1 MASTSTPA
9 SDFCSPVNRVF
20 LPSFLFPPSSPHK
33 PWSPPVAAQTL
44 QWRTSMRYMYKS
56 AKTSLV
62 DGRREPRN
70 GLKDASFSESF
81 CQTHLYDLY
90 QTFCVS
96 YPGTSYSSNR
106 GTKPTR
112 PAGNITY
119 CGESNCLFDRTT
131 NKKLN
136 NHIVASHVDLFV
148 RLLEACTEGKI
159 LQAQAH
165 TNCPGVRKYWE
176 ASLEIAI
183 TLQFLLPAHTAG
195 KDSPRTVACR
205 NVVMNQGW
213 SLSNT
218 NAILPRNCADSTGFL
233 RPKAFQLTS
242 FIIDDEDQIVSHK
255 SKKNLK
261 NGHLALYADRYCC
274 RFTLY
279 GDDEHESPRIFAHT
293 EIEEFIRL
301 NTKDGGSTAEASDF
315 ETLMK
320 KAKNPKPQTL
330 EGEAEKKAPA
340 TTVAQPDPLAPADK
354 RADGKR
360 KTRFSSLARSISP
373 GINSN
378 KISEPEP
385 LSKAR
390 SIMSNRSSKVRVSLD
405 VAEEEKDSALALH
418 GASKKNEG
426 NEKTPKAGK
435 GEKLGTME
443 MKKAEWKTAGSDAAA
458 DSDESGIVLIGKT
471 STPMTR
477 STKTYG
483 SRGSRSSS
491 ARRPMQSKPPLP
503 PMESSDSELDTKPLP
518 PPNSNRRTSLLQNR
532 LKKDV
537 DEKSKATPTIRAPT
551 LKSRAKSLASSI
563 AEGRAATPVSRGPT
577 PATGGINEQL
587 FGSDGGNRGKD
598 GKKAGMTKSWRG
610 KKDKVAEEA
619 LPVSIIAPI
628 PEPSSTSRRALI
640 KKRFPQQSSDEEE
653 PSEAEPWTKAGRT
666 SLQPQIRTK
675 VKNRAPSLP
684 PTTSDDEPLRERVNT
699 MNFDCDSMAED
710 ETKDPQKKL
719 TKQTTSKST
728 VKAASIPRKKG
739 DLAAPVSESE
749 SNLQPEEYRSQ
760 DSRHCQQNMVD
771 LACSAPSFVT
781 VKDITN
787 RRRPKTKKIISR
799 CEDEDDDEQV
809 QELEEEYDEADVQTK
824 KRGLRPIRGVLDK
837 NNIKNQ
843 KQKQISE
850 FKLDESD
857 SQSNSDLRSDSD
869 HPPTKKYK
877 ANSKSK
883 TAAMAKSTKAEIK
896 AQSKA
901 RKNRSRRMESSE
913 DEESPTDNQAS
924 EPCPNVESNPESEQS
939 EQDVK
944 RGKKLTKGRKSST
957 AATASSMSTKTKA
970 QVKEIKSSRRPYMF
984 SKPLKKRKDM
994 TESESEGKDEED
1006 AEERPPLKKTKKAQ
1020 PSTKRKRDER
1030 SGSEEEGR
1038 ASQPS
1043 SKLAKVI
1050 REGRGKTMIQGK
1062 AEKKVEE
1069 AAVEEEP
1076 PKISDA
1082 MRKRVNTRSRLR

>member
-1 MASTSTPA
+1 M
-9 SDFCSPVNRVF
+9 
-20 LPSFLFPPSSPHK
+20 
-33 PWSPPVAAQTL
+33 
-44 QWRTSMRYMYKS
+44 
-56 AKTSLV
+56 
-62 DGRREPRN
+62 
-70 GLKDASFSESF
+70 
-81 CQTHLYDLY
+81 
-90 QTFCVS
+90 
-96 YPGTSYSSNR
+96 
-106 GTKPTR
+106 
-112 PAGNITY
+112 
-119 CGESNCLFDRTT
+119 
-131 NKKLN
+131 
-136 NHIVASHVDLFV
+136 
-148 RLLEACTEGKI
+148 
-159 LQAQAH
+159 
-165 TNCPGVRKYWE
+165 
-176 ASLEIAI
+176 
-183 TLQFLLPAHTAG
+183 
-195 KDSPRTVACR
+195 
-205 NVVMNQGW
+205 
-213 SLSNT
+213 
-218 NAILPRNCADSTGFL
+218 
-233 RPKAFQLTS
+233 
-242 FIIDDEDQIVSHK
+242 
-255 SKKNLK
+255 
-261 NGHLALYADRYCC
+261 
-274 RFTLY
+274 
-279 GDDEHESPRIFAHT
+279 
-293 EIEEFIRL
+293 
-301 NTKDGGSTAEASDF
+301 
-315 ETLMK
+315 
-320 KAKNPKPQTL
+320 
-330 EGEAEKKAPA
+330 
-340 TTVAQPDPLAPADK
+340 
-354 RADGKR
+354 
-360 KTRFSSLARSISP
+360 
-373 GINSN
+373 
-378 KISEPEP
+378 
-385 LSKAR
+385 
-390 SIMSNRSSKVRVSLD
+390 
-405 VAEEEKDSALALH
+405 
-418 GASKKNEG
+418 
-426 NEKTPKAGK
+426 
-435 GEKLGTME
+435 
-443 MKKAEWKTAGSDAAA
+443 
-458 DSDESGIVLIGKT
+458 
-471 STPMTR
+471 
-477 STKTYG
+477 
-483 SRGSRSSS
+483 
-491 ARRPMQSKPPLP
+491 
-503 PMESSDSELDTKPLP
+503 
-518 PPNSNRRTSLLQNR
+518 
-532 LKKDV
+532 
-537 DEKSKATPTIRAPT
+537 
-551 LKSRAKSLASSI
+551 
-563 AEGRAATPVSRGPT
+563 
-577 PATGGINEQL
+577 
-587 FGSDGGNRGKD
+587 
-598 GKKAGMTKSWRG
+598 
-610 KKDKVAEEA
+610 
-619 LPVSIIAPI
+619 PVSITAPI
-628 PEPSSTSRRALI
+628 PEPFSTSRRALI
-640 KKRFPQQSSDEEE
+640 KERFPQQSSDEEE

-699 MNFDCDSMAED
+699 MNFDCDSTAED

-739 DLAAPVSESE
+739 DLAAPVSVSE

-857 SQSNSDLRSDSD
+857 SQSNSDLSSDSD

-944 RGKKLTKGRKSST
+944 RGKKLTKGRKPST

-1043 SKLAKVI
+1043 WKLAKVI
-1050 REGRGKTMIQGK
+1050 REGRGKAMIQGK

-1076 PKISDA
+1076 PKISD
-1082 MRKRVNTRSRLR
+1082 VSFLY